1 MSRRKSTK
9 APAKEKSRS
18 RSQSPSSHD
27 ESEHESEDGDFETV
41 SILYFLFIVLWTT
54 DLSFLVDVQVEKIQ
68 IEYNDDLDN
77 DRSLLTLAL
86 KPEVPV
92 YVKGMNEQFEEGN
105 GIVVTFEVLT
115 ADSDD
120 DTGTDVYW
128 FRTSSVE
135 YMPSLINS
143 EFFISVFVLF

>member
-18 RSQSPSSHD
+18 RSQSPSSQD
-27 ESEHESEDGDFETV
+27 ESEHESEYGDVDTV

-54 DLSFLVDVQVEKIQ
+54 YLSFLVDVQVEKIQ
-68 IEYNDDLDN
+68 IEYNADLDN
-77 DRSLLTLAL
+77 DMSLLTLAL

-92 YVKGMNEQFEEGN
+92 YVKGMNKQFEDRN
-105 GIVVTFEVLT
+105 GIVVTFELLT

-120 DTGTDVYW
+120 DTEADGYW
-128 FRTSSVE
+128 FRTFGVDF
-135 YMPSLINS
+135 MPSLINS

>member
-27 ESEHESEDGDFETV
+27 ESEHESEDGDVDTV

-54 DLSFLVDVQVEKIQ
+54 DLFFLVDVQVPKIQ

-92 YVKGMNEQFEEGN
+92 YVKAMNEQFEEGN
-105 GIVVTFEVLT
+105 GIVVTYEFVT
-115 ADSDD
+115 GDSDD
-120 DTGTDVYW
+120 DTEADGYW
-128 FRTSSVE
+128 FRTFGVDF
-135 YMPSLINS
+135 MPSLINS

>member
-27 ESEHESEDGDFETV
+27 ESEHESEHGDVDTV
-41 SILYFLFIVLWTT
+41 NILYFLLIVLWTT